1 MKGRP
6 SQDYA
11 DLIGDGVVLRF
22 DFGQYSSG
30 YLKKAKKPAY
40 VIAHES
46 IGGFPAKIAS
56 PMTVPLEN
64 LEMFERMG
72 VSFPT

>member
-1 MKGRP
+1 MKRPP

-30 YLKKAKKPAY
+30 YLKKAKNQLMLSLMSPSA
-40 VIAHES
+40 
-46 IGGFPAKIAS
+46 GFQQK
-56 PMTVPLEN
+56 
-64 LEMFERMG
+64 
-72 VSFPT
+72 